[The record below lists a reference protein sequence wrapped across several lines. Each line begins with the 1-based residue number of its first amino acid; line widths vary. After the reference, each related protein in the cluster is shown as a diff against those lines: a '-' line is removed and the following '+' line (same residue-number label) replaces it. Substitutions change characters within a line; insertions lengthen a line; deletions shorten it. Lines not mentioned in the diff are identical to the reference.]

1 MFQLVPFDIKLSFI
15 FYIVLVPEKSSNTLS
30 DIVYSA
36 VVAKSIIIA
45 TASNNPNSFLTTL
58 KPFFYLVIRQ
68 EVSIEKL
75 DSIIVLY

>member
-1 MFQLVPFDIKLSFI
+1 MDVSTFPFDIKLSFI

-36 VVAKSIIIA
+36 VGAKSIIIA

-58 KPFFYLVIRQ
+58 KPFFYRCDQ
-68 EVSIEKL
+68 AGSF
-75 DSIIVLY
+75 Y

>member
-58 KPFFYLVIRQ
+58 KPFFYRCDQ
-68 EVSIEKL
+68 TGSF
-75 DSIIVLY
+75 Y